1 MNPRELM
8 NRIAAILDAHGT
20 GLLATTDAEGTPHV
34 RWLTPAVLR
43 DRPDTIYALTA
54 PRFAKVAQVRAH
66 PRVEWMFQVPSLAEI
81 VTLRGTV
88 SVVDNPSLR
97 AEVLEAVGPRLRT
110 FFQLAK
116 DGRDLVVLET
126 SIEEATH
133 YQPIE
138 GRKSV
143 VRFAGSAG
151 RP

>member
-20 GLLATTDAEGTPHV
+20 GLLATTDAEGAPHV

-43 DRPDTIYALTA
+43 DRPDAIYALTA
-54 PRFAKVAQVRAH
+54 PGFAKVAQVRAR
-66 PRVEWMFQVPSLAEI
+66 PRVEWMFQDPSLAEI
-81 VTLRGTV
+81 VTVRGTV

-110 FFQLAK
+110 FWSLAK
-116 DGRDLVVLET
+116 DARDLVVLET
-126 SIEEATH
+126 AIEEATR
-133 YQPIE
+133 YLPME

-143 VRFAGSAG
+143 VRFHGTEA
-151 RP
+151 